1 MKRTILILTLIC
13 GMTSAYAQAPSGF
26 QLGGGL
32 RISIPTG
39 DFNKTHSFGLG
50 PELQAEYGFSD
61 NVSGVITTGY
71 SSFWGKSVTS
81 IGGTSVKYKA
91 EGYFPLLAG
100 ARVYAQG
107 GFFAGAQLGLGV
119 YTYNGN
125 SNSGFNWQPQVGY
138 NADGYQLLLN
148 YNGLTSKGNN
158 MSHIALSAIYKFKS
172 AVKGKKK

>member
-1 MKRTILILTLIC
+1 MKKTILILSLIF
-13 GMTSAYAQAPSGF
+13 GTVVVNAQAPSGF

-50 PELQAEYGFSD
+50 PELQAEYGFSE
-61 NVSGVITTGY
+61 NVSGLITTGY

-119 YTYNGN
+119 YSYNGN
-125 SNSGFNWQPQVGY
+125 SSSGFNWQPQIGY
-138 NADGYQLLLN
+138 NASNYQLLLD
-148 YNGLTSKGNN
+148 YNGWSKNGSS
-158 MSHIALSAIYKFKS
+158 MSQIALGAIYKFKS
-172 AVKGKKK
+172 HPKSKK